1 MNHTAQFLLFLIVV
15 ALGVATIVVGL
26 YLRTLMRDDESLPMQ
41 RESAANAFII
51 CVCGLLACIALVFSA
66 GGPAP

>member
-1 MNHTAQFLLFLIVV
+1 MNYTAQLLMFLVVV

-51 CVCGLLACIALVFSA
+51 CVLGFLASIALVFTL